1 MLISLVGSEMCIRDR
16 YLDDN
21 GLPTIDCSGVN
32 DLVLVCMEGAGYA
45 AQIEAWITAAKA
57 TILADP
63 QTDDACDGTLSIV
76 DDYNGSAV
84 PTLSCNLTTG
94 LTVTFTVSDE
104 CGNTAACTKT
114 VYLDDNTNPTIDCS
128 GVTDL
133 VLECVNGANYTS
145 QIEAWITA
153 AKATILAD
161 AQTDDACDA
170 TLAIVDD
177 YNGTDVPALSCG
189 LLTGLTVTFT
199 ISDDCGNTAA
209 CTKTVYLDDE
219 TDPAIDCSGV
229 NDLVLVCMEGANYT
243 TQIAA
248 WVTAAKA
255 TILADMQTVD
265 ACDATLVITDNY
277 NGTDIPCLLYTS
289 PSPRD
294 S

>member
-1 MLISLVGSEMCIRDR
+1 MCIRD
-16 YLDDN
+16 
-21 GLPTIDCSGVN
+21 S
-32 DLVLVCMEGAGYA
+32 
-45 AQIEAWITAAKA
+45 
-57 TILADP
+57 
-63 QTDDACDGTLSIV
+63 
-76 DDYNGSAV
+76 
-84 PTLSCNLTTG
+84 
-94 LTVTFTVSDE
+94 
-104 CGNTAACTKT
+104 
-114 VYLDDNTNPTIDCS
+114 
-128 GVTDL
+128 
-133 VLECVNGANYTS
+133 NYTS

-277 NGTDIPCLLYTS
+277 NGTDIPALSCTQSIGLIVTFTVTDDCGNAATCTKTVYLDDNTNPTIDCS
-289 PSPRD
+289 RCV
-294 S
+294 